1 MHKLRSLLTL
11 ATLSSIGAC
20 STEETSKDRSSVD
33 SPQNV
38 SNLELSLAYAS
49 DSMST
54 TTMPEY
60 TQTSMPDLPTT
71 TMPEYT
77 QTSMPEVPTTTMPE
91 YTQTS
96 MPDLPT
102 TTMPEYTQT
111 SMPDVPTTTMPTYE
125 QSSMPEVPTTTMPA
139 QTWEYHRSSSECVP
153 DIPSGCSLQS
163 ELCVYEPIL
172 FEVEK
177 ALPGYCNLHDV
188 DILPWYQ
195 PRATIDGF
203 SCTVIWSQSVYDIHR
218 ENYVPTSEQ
227 TTCWVKYQCQGV
239 SIQNYQ
245 YSLMC
250 NAPLPQAQN
259 TTVAGRATFAPN
271 MIGD

>member
-1 MHKLRSLLTL
+1 MHKLRSILTL
-11 ATLSSIGAC
+11 AALGSIGAC
-20 STEETSKDRSSVD
+20 STEQTSKGRSSVD

-60 TQTSMPDLPTT
+60 TQTSMPD
-71 TMPEYT
+71 
-77 QTSMPEVPTTTMPE
+77 V
-91 YTQTS
+91 
-96 MPDLPT
+96 PT

-125 QSSMPEVPTTTMPA
+125 QSSLPEVPTTTMPA

-188 DILPWYQ
+188 DIWPWYQ
-195 PRATIDGF
+195 PRATVDGF
-203 SCTVIWSQSVYDIHR
+203 SCTVIWSQSVYEINR

-239 SIQNYQ
+239 SIPNYQ

-259 TTVAGRATFAPN
+259 RTVAGRATLAPN